1 MVSGILKACIPA
13 ALLAASVCVWA
24 DDPADGT
31 KPPPAPAPPPPP
43 LTVKAQV
50 GYVSSHGD
58 TNAQTGNAK
67 ISVIYNAGDW
77 KHDLELAGLYGKSND
92 IVSAERFVAGWQ
104 SNYNFSSRM
113 FTFGA
118 LDYNDDKF
126 SGFQY
131 QETVSTGLG
140 YSIVKLADATL
151 DAQVGVGYRRLR
163 PELLV
168 TQPDGD
174 VTRTPL
180 DQESG
185 TVATATI
192 KGMYAFNSSTKLLDV
207 LAAQS
212 GSDNTMV
219 QNDLNL
225 QVNMSKALAI
235 TAGYE
240 IIHNTSPPAGLT
252 KNDTLVTFNLTYAFP
267 TSPGA
272 ANP

>member
-1 MVSGILKACIPA
+1 MVSRILKACIPV
-13 ALLAASVCVWA
+13 ALLPATACVLA
-24 DDPADGT
+24 DD
-31 KPPPAPAPPPPP
+31 APAPPPPP
-43 LTVKAQV
+43 LTVKAQA
-50 GYVSSHGD
+50 GYVSSHGE
-58 TNAQTGNAK
+58 TNAQTANVK
-67 ISVIYNAGDW
+67 LSVIYNVGDW
-77 KHDLELAGLYGKSND
+77 KHDLELAGLYGKSDD

-104 SNYNFSSRM
+104 SNYNFSPRM
-113 FTFGA
+113 FVFGA

-163 PELLV
+163 PELMV

-180 DQESG
+180 DEESG

-192 KGMYAFNSSTKLLDV
+192 KGSYAFNSVTKMTDV

-225 QVNMSKALAI
+225 QVSMSKALAI

-240 IIHNTSPPAGLT
+240 VIHNTSPPAGQVKT
-252 KNDTLVTFNLTYAFP
+252 DTLVTFNLTYAFP
-267 TSPGA
+267 TTAGA
-272 ANP
+272 PPP

>member
-1 MVSGILKACIPA
+1 MVLRILKAGIPV
-13 ALLAASVCVWA
+13 ALLAASAYVWA
-24 DDPADGT
+24 DD
-31 KPPPAPAPPPPP
+31 APAPPPPP

-58 TNAQTGNAK
+58 TNAQTANAK
-67 ISVIYNAGDW
+67 LSVIYNVDAW

-104 SNYNFSSRM
+104 SNYNFSPRM
-113 FTFGA
+113 FVFGA

-163 PELLV
+163 PEQLV

-180 DQESG
+180 DEECG
-185 TVATATI
+185 AVATATI
-192 KGMYAFNSSTKLLDV
+192 KGSYAFNSVTKLTDV

-240 IIHNTSPPAGLT
+240 VIHNTSPPAGLT
-252 KNDTLVTFNLTYAFP
+252 KTDTLVTFNLTYAFP

-272 ANP
+272 PPP

>member
-1 MVSGILKACIPA
+1 MVSRILKGVVVGLTLAPLA
-13 ALLAASVCVWA
+13 ALA
-24 DDPADGT
+24 DD
-31 KPPPAPAPPPPP
+31 PPAPAPPPPP

-50 GYVSSHGD
+50 GYVSSHGNTD
-58 TNAQTGNAK
+58 AQTANAK
-67 ISVIYNAGDW
+67 FSVIYNVGDW
-77 KHDLELAGLYGKSND
+77 KHDFELAGLYGKSED
-92 IVSAERFVAGWQ
+92 IVSAERLVAGWQ
-104 SNYNFSSRM
+104 SDYKFSDRAYA
-113 FTFGA
+113 FGA

-131 QETVSTGLG
+131 QETVSAGMG
-140 YSIVKLADATL
+140 YSVVKQADATL
-151 DAQVGVGYRRLR
+151 DAQLGIGYRRLR

-180 DQESG
+180 DAASG
-185 TVATATI
+185 LVATASI
-192 KGMYAFNSSTKLLDV
+192 KGMYNFNSSTKLLDV

-225 QVNMSKALAI
+225 QVNMSKVLAI

-240 IIHNTSPPAGLT
+240 IIHNTTPPAGLG
-252 KNDTLVTFNLTYAFP
+252 KNDTLVTFNLTYTFP
-267 TSPGA
+267 TAAVAASP
-272 ANP
+272 

>member
-1 MVSGILKACIPA
+1 MVSRILKACIPV
-13 ALLAASVCVWA
+13 ALLAASAGAWA
-24 DDPADGT
+24 DDPPADS

-43 LTVKAQV
+43 LTVKAQA

-58 TNAQTGNAK
+58 TNAQTANVK
-67 ISVIYNAGDW
+67 LSVIYVTGDW

-92 IVSAERFVAGWQ
+92 VVSAERFVAGWQ
-104 SNYNFSSRM
+104 SNYNFSDRM
-113 FTFGA
+113 YAFGA

-131 QETVSTGLG
+131 QETVSTGVG

-151 DAQVGVGYRRLR
+151 DAQAGVGYRRLR

-180 DQESG
+180 DEEG
-185 TVATATI
+185 GAVATATI
-192 KGMYAFNSSTKLLDV
+192 KGMYAFNSVTKVTDV

-225 QVNMSKALAI
+225 QVNMSKVLAI

-240 IIHNTSPPAGLT
+240 IIHNTSPPIGST
-252 KNDTLVTFNLTYAFP
+252 KNDTLVTFNLTYTFP
-267 TSPGA
+267 SAGTTA
-272 ANP
+272 AP

>member
-1 MVSGILKACIPA
+1 MVSRILKATLPLT
-13 ALLAASVCVWA
+13 LLVAPVMAMA
-24 DDPADGT
+24 DDT
-31 KPPPAPAPPPPP
+31 PAPPPPP
-43 LTVKAQV
+43 LTVKAQI

-58 TNAQTGNAK
+58 TNAQTANAK
-67 ISVIYNAGDW
+67 ISVIYNTGDW

-92 IVSAERFVAGWQ
+92 IVSAERMVAGWQ
-104 SNYNFSSRM
+104 SNYNFSDRM
-113 FTFGA
+113 FAFGA

-131 QETVSTGLG
+131 QETVSTGVG

-163 PELLV
+163 PEELV
-168 TQPDGD
+168 PLPDGD
-174 VTRTPL
+174 YQRIPE
-180 DQESG
+180 DEEG
-185 TVATATI
+185 GAVATAAI
-192 KGMYAFNSSTKLLDV
+192 KGMYAFNSSTKILDV
-207 LAAQS
+207 LAALS

-252 KNDTLVTFNLTYAFP
+252 KNDTLITFNLTYAFP
-267 TSPGA
+267 TTAAA

>member
-1 MVSGILKACIPA
+1 MVSRFLKACIPV
-13 ALLAASVCVWA
+13 ALLPAAACVLA
-24 DDPADGT
+24 DD
-31 KPPPAPAPPPPP
+31 APAPPPPP
-43 LTVKAQV
+43 LTVKAQA

-58 TNAQTGNAK
+58 TNAQTANVKLG
-67 ISVIYNAGDW
+67 VVYTAGDW

-104 SNYNFSSRM
+104 SNYNFSPRM
-113 FTFGA
+113 FVFGA

-131 QETVSTGLG
+131 QETASTGLG
-140 YSIVKLADATL
+140 YSIVKLAAATL
-151 DAQVGVGYRRLR
+151 DAQVGIGYRRLR
-163 PELLV
+163 PEVLV
-168 TQPDGD
+168 TAPDGD
-174 VTRTPL
+174 VTRTPQ
-180 DQESG
+180 DAESG

-192 KGMYAFNSSTKLLDV
+192 KGSYAFNSVTKLTDV
-207 LAAQS
+207 LATQS

-240 IIHNTSPPAGLT
+240 IVHNTSPPAGLT
-252 KNDTLVTFNLTYAFP
+252 KTDTLVTFNLTYAFP
-267 TSPGA
+267 TTAGA
-272 ANP
+272 PPP